1 MAIEK
6 VHTFNMPNAEQ
17 CADLVH
23 RARVALLQAGD
34 TRTPDHRS
42 AVKMLDGLGYVVLY
56 GIDGTLAV
64 YRIRPDTLLLRR
76 MKRWP
81 AVLDGVN

>member
-1 MAIEK
+1 MPIEQ
-6 VHTFNMPNAEQ
+6 VHTFTMPDAEQ
-17 CADLVH
+17 CANLVH

-34 TRTPDHRS
+34 TRTPNDRS
-42 AVKMLDGLGYVVLY
+42 AVKMVDGLGYVVLY
-56 GIDGTLAV
+56 GTEGTLAV

-81 AVLDGVN
+81 MALDRVN

>member
-6 VHTFNMPNAEQ
+6 VHTFNMPNAEH

-34 TRTPDHRS
+34 TRTPNDRS
-42 AVKMLDGLGYVVLY
+42 AVKMVDGLGYVVLY
-56 GIDGTLAV
+56 GTEGALAV

-81 AVLDGVN
+81 PALDRVN